1 MILFACYFVQLTHDV
16 CAWWCLQQQEEAALM
31 LLGRMNGPEAINV
44 TNSQQKTYD
53 TMLSPCSIAV
63 SDVLLF

>member
-1 MILFACYFVQLTHDV
+1 
-16 CAWWCLQQQEEAALM
+16 M